1 MDRATLWALV
11 CIAEVQNVSG
21 ITDPY
26 DLILPKLARVWEVV
40 IMRGMTSLQQMFK
53 DRRKEKEVQN
63 DIFQGA

>member
-11 CIAEVQNVSG
+11 CIAEVPNVSG